1 MKNSS
6 GRNWGNVRDQR
17 REEVESMSCPVIFS
31 DLICVAIVLYVS
43 TRIYLDPM
51 LEHRAAILFRNIGI
65 TLIATVILDHIWEY
79 VYEITYDFGL
89 SIQTLTAIASL
100 EFLCVPVSFFFLLM
114 YHRADWDL
122 ADRIML
128 AADFILFVLYIVNM
142 RVPVFF
148 SLDQY
153 AAVVNAPHTALGY
166 LGSLFLFGCILIH
179 DFVTIEKLDLEN
191 VVLIVFNLVIAS
203 LGTADLYFSGDVISV
218 WECYSISFLLLYVA
232 LVRLFAKTDPVIGLP
247 NRNAFTVSYYR
258 LKRRQVPVVVSFDL
272 NHLKQFNDSKGHRSG
287 DQYLRAFAQ
296 TALKRLSPYGKLYR
310 VGGDEF
316 FFTSCCDPG
325 QVQKVLEDLSQLEVC
340 DAEFGDYPMDFAYGL
355 AVRCPGETNEDL
367 YQRADEIMY
376 QNKREKENAGKQIS

>member
-1 MKNSS
+1 
-6 GRNWGNVRDQR
+6 
-17 REEVESMSCPVIFS
+17 MSYPLIFS
-31 DLICVAIVLYVS
+31 DLISVAIVLYVW
-43 TRIYLDPM
+43 TRMYLDPM
-51 LEHRAAILFRNIGI
+51 LEHRAVVLFRNIGI
-65 TLIATVILDHIWEY
+65 TLIATVVLDHIWEY
-79 VYEITYDFGL
+79 AFEITYDFGL

-100 EFLCVPVSFFFLLM
+100 EFLCVPISFFFLLR

-128 AADFILFVLYIVNM
+128 AADLVLFVLGIVNM

-153 AAVVNAPHTALGY
+153 GDVVNAPHAALGY

-191 VVLIVFNLVIAS
+191 AVLIVFNLVIAS
-203 LGTADLYFSGDVISV
+203 LGTAGLYFNGDVISI
-218 WECYSISFLLLYVA
+218 WECFSISFLLLYVA
-232 LVRLFAKTDPVIGLP
+232 LVRLFAKTDQVTGLP

-258 LKRRQVPVVVSFDL
+258 LRRKQVPVVVSFDL
-272 NHLKQFNDSKGHRSG
+272 NHLKHFNDAEGHRSG
-287 DQYLRAFAQ
+287 DRYLRAFAQ

-316 FFTSCCDPG
+316 CFTSCCDPD
-325 QVQKVLEDLSQLEVC
+325 QVQKVLEALSRLQVC
-340 DAEFGDYPMDFAYGL
+340 DPEFGNYPMDFAYGI
-355 AVRCPGETNEDL
+355 AVRHPGETNEDL